1 MTGRSLKFK
10 AILELCHI
18 ATDKIQGLIR
28 PEESWMMIKKL
39 YDIFSNLNYMY
50 LIPNTVKIQAGER
63 IITKTGCLYCNLNES
78 VKETI
83 ILLVE
88 ELERRFIR
96 KGPPRCA
103 LICIYLNPDIDAKLL
118 LDSTQL
124 EAINLHAKFALK
136 KAATSLNIVLLES
149 SPVQKQRNDIS
160 LLDDFSCY
168 SSKAT
173 TLSLASAV
181 DASTTHNAI
190 DLEMDAL
197 SNLNALDF
205 SKGVCNGKFDP
216 SIFYASPYIVHRFP
230 MHALVAKCNYSAI
243 LHEATSERTF
253 SDCGRFIGDLRSS
266 LSSEYVCAQVISNAG
281 ERNFKIE
288 PAEIKKHYQSKR
300 KFLLSHEE

>member
-1 MTGRSLKFK
+1 MRQLQ
-10 AILELCHI
+10 AVLELCHI

-28 PEESWMMIKKL
+28 PDESWMMIKKL
-39 YDIFSNLNYMY
+39 YDIFSNPDHLYF
-50 LIPNTVKIQAGER
+50 IPNPVKIEAGER
-63 IITKTGCLYCNLNES
+63 IITYTGCLYSNLKDP

-83 ILLVE
+83 DLLVE
-88 ELERRFIR
+88 ELERRFIH

-124 EAINLHAKFALK
+124 EAMKLHAKFALK
-136 KAATSLNIVLLES
+136 KVATSLNIVQLES
-149 SPVQKQRNDIS
+149 APVQKQRNEIS

-168 SSKAT
+168 SSKPT
-173 TLSLASAV
+173 SLSAGFV
-181 DASTTHNAI
+181 DAPTTVNAVE
-190 DLEMDAL
+190 LEMDAL

-205 SKGVCNGKFDP
+205 SKVCNGKFDP
-216 SIFYASPYIVHRFP
+216 SIFYASPSIAHRFP
-230 MHALVAKCNYSAI
+230 LHALVAKCNYSAI

-281 ERNFKIE
+281 ERNFKIQ

-300 KFLLSHEE
+300 KFEMSHE